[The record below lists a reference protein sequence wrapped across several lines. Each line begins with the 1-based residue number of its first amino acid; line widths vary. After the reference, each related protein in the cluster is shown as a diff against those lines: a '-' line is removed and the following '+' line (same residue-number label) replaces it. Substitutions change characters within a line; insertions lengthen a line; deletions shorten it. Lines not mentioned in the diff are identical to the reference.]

1 MNQINT
7 RLSRQRDTL
16 QALRPLN
23 SKVLSDT
30 IVSFN
35 DHKDGARTRI
45 DTDFL
50 CLAEKLKKKMV
61 LYWVFHINPLIFPE
75 Y

>member
-1 MNQINT
+1 MNQINI

-16 QALRPLN
+16 QALRPFN

-50 CLAEKLKKKMV
+50 CLAEKLQKNWP
-61 LYWVFHINPLIFPE
+61 YIGFFT
-75 Y
+75 

>member
-50 CLAEKLKKKMV
+50 CLAEKLKKK
-61 LYWVFHINPLIFPE
+61 WSCIGFFT
-75 Y
+75 